1 MHRSEAYG
9 LKLFES
15 TEWPTLR
22 EARIHRNDC
31 SLAAFCGNYK
41 QGDTRTRTLRHHI
54 RQPCLTS
61 AMLHKQS
68 ILCLLSYD
76 AQRLYALCI
85 QKLNPVG
92 FCVICAFCGNYK
104 QGDTRTRTLRHHRR
118 QPCLTSAMLHKQSIL
133 CLLSYD
139 AQRLY
144 ALCIPK
150 A

>member
-1 MHRSEAYG
+1 MCLSARCRCRLSSLCRTCRLSAYRFSACCISVCGSDCLLCSSHRTHGRTQKPNG

-22 EARIHRNDC
+22 EARIHRNEC

-76 AQRLYALCI
+76 AQRLYALW
-85 QKLNPVG
+85 
-92 FCVICAFCGNYK
+92 
-104 QGDTRTRTLRHHRR
+104 
-118 QPCLTSAMLHKQSIL
+118 
-133 CLLSYD
+133 
-139 AQRLY
+139 
-144 ALCIPK
+144 IPK
-150 A
+150 P

>member
-1 MHRSEAYG
+1 MCLSARCRCRLSSLCRTCRLSAYRFSACCISVCGSDCLWCSSDCLRCSSHRTHGKTQKPNG
-9 LKLFES
+9 LKLSES

-22 EARIHRNDC
+22 EARIHRNEC

-85 QKLNPVG
+85 
-92 FCVICAFCGNYK
+92 
-104 QGDTRTRTLRHHRR
+104 
-118 QPCLTSAMLHKQSIL
+118 
-133 CLLSYD
+133 
-139 AQRLY
+139 
-144 ALCIPK
+144 PK

>member
-1 MHRSEAYG
+1 MCLSARCICCLSSLCRTCRLSACCISVCGSDCLWCSSHRTHGRTQKPNG

-22 EARIHRNDC
+22 EARIHRNEC

-85 QKLNPVG
+85 
-92 FCVICAFCGNYK
+92 
-104 QGDTRTRTLRHHRR
+104 
-118 QPCLTSAMLHKQSIL
+118 
-133 CLLSYD
+133 
-139 AQRLY
+139 
-144 ALCIPK
+144 PK